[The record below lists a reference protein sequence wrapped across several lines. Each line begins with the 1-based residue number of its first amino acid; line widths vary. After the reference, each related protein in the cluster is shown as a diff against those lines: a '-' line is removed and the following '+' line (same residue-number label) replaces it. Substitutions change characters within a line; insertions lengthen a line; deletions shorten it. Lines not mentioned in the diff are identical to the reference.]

1 MDQQHL
7 KILNSTQLPSIQP
20 RSVKP
25 IRILL
30 VDDQITVRQIWQ
42 SYLEKESGL
51 EIVGSA
57 TNGTMALEWIETLH
71 PDIALV
77 DIEMPGIDGIETT
90 RRIRDRFPSTE
101 VLVLS
106 SHDREDYIRQAL
118 DAGAKGYLLKN
129 TPAAELIHAIQ
140 FIRKGYLHLGP
151 GLFEKLEPHSATSA
165 SRNGDAI
172 AAHQE
177 SADPARSKA
186 IVPTPSSE
194 AVVPVQPESVSITE
208 QSWTFA
214 TQELMDALPHVWS
227 RGLLYVLLI
236 LVATVLPWAMFSKV
250 DETGSARGQLVPKAY
265 TLDIAAPT
273 AGTVVAVRA
282 KEGQLVE
289 KGQVLL
295 ELDAALQRSDLQQT
309 LDKLEGQKN
318 RFTQL
323 TQLQTQLVST
333 LNTQQLQNQ
342 AQALEKQAQIDQA
355 QDNLGTARRST
366 PLQESEKYA
375 QVEQAQ
381 QALDAAQRNYGLA
394 QKRSQKEANEV
405 QRYRT
410 LAQQGAVAQIQV
422 IEAERKA
429 DESDQAMEG
438 AIAAVSQAEKRLK
451 EQQSS
456 YRRLQEQ
463 LQSDQTQ
470 SQSRLNEKQ
479 NNQRSLGE
487 AAKLALLEAQ
497 KQLKDAEGQI
507 KVLKTEMAQ
516 THTQIQT
523 LTRQLKERTIIAPE
537 KGTLFQMPI
546 KTAKTYLQTGQLV
559 AQIAPQDSPLTLRAQ
574 MPSQNSGFLKVG
586 QPVKLKFDA
595 YPFQTYGI
603 VPGRLVSVSPNS
615 KTIDTAQGKVQVFD
629 IEVTPDRTEIRGNGK
644 SIPLTAGQA
653 ATAEVVVRQRRVID
667 FLLDPFKQL
676 QKDGLQL

>member
-1 MDQQHL
+1 MEQQNL

-77 DIEMPGIDGIETT
+77 DIEMPGMDGLETT
-90 RRIRDRFPSTE
+90 RRIRDRFPRTE

-106 SHDREDYIRQAL
+106 SHDREEYIRQAL

-129 TPAAELIHAIQ
+129 TPAAELIHAIR

-151 GLFEKLEPHSATSA
+151 GLFEKLEHRSVASA
-165 SRNGDAI
+165 SRNGDAMT
-172 AAHQE
+172 AHQE
-177 SADPARSKA
+177 SADQSRTGA
-186 IVPTPSSE
+186 IVPMSSSE
-194 AVVPVQPESVSITE
+194 AVVPIQPESVPISE

-236 LVATVLPWAMFSKV
+236 LVGTVLPWAMFSKV

-438 AIAAVSQAEKRLK
+438 AIAAVSQAEKRLN

-456 YRRLQEQ
+456 YKRLQEQ
-463 LQSDQTQ
+463 LQSEQTQ
-470 SQSRLNEKQ
+470 SQSRLDEKQ
-479 NNQRSLGE
+479 NNQRSLE
-487 AAKLALLEAQ
+487 ESAKLALLETQ
-497 KQLKDAEGQI
+497 KQLKDAEGQL

-516 THTQIQT
+516 TQTQIQT

-537 KGTLFQMPI
+537 KGTLFQMPV
-546 KTAKTYLQTGQLV
+546 KTAKAYLQTGQLV
-559 AQIAPQDSPLTLRAQ
+559 AQLAPQGSPLTLRAQ

-595 YPFQTYGI
+595 YPFQTYGT
-603 VPGRLVSVSPNS
+603 VPGRLVFVSPNS
-615 KTIDTAQGKVQVFD
+615 RDLETAQGKVRVFD
-629 IEVTPDRTEIRGNGK
+629 IEVRPDQTDIRGNGK
-644 SIPLTAGQA
+644 SIALTAGQS
-653 ATAEVVVRQRRVID
+653 ATAEVIVRQRRIID
-667 FLLDPFKQL
+667 FLIDPFKQL

>member
-1 MDQQHL
+1 MNRQL
-7 KILNSTQLPSIQP
+7 STEQLSTEQLSNQP
-20 RSVKP
+20 IIP
-25 IRILL
+25 TPLPHAIRILL
-30 VDDQITVRQIWQ
+30 VDDQLTVRKIWQ
-42 SYLEKESGL
+42 SYLEKESDL

-57 TNGTMALEWIETLH
+57 TNGTMALDWLETHH

-77 DIEMPGIDGIETT
+77 DIEMPGIDGLETT
-90 RRIRDRFPSTE
+90 RLIRDRFPSTE

-118 DAGAKGYLLKN
+118 DAGAKGYLLKD
-129 TPAAELIHAIQ
+129 TPAAELIHAIR
-140 FIRKGYLHLGP
+140 FIHKGYLHLGP
-151 GLFEKLEPHSATSA
+151 GLFEKLENRLATA
-165 SRNGDAI
+165 SSQNGGAI
-172 AAHQE
+172 AAH
-177 SADPARSKA
+177 PGIGA
-186 IVPTPSSE
+186 IVPVPSTE
-194 AVVPVQPESVSITE
+194 ATALTQPASPSMTE

-265 TLDIAAPT
+265 TLDIAAST

-309 LDKLEGQKN
+309 LAKLEGQKN

-394 QKRSQKEANEV
+394 QTRSQKEANEV
-405 QRYRT
+405 QRYQT

-422 IEAERKA
+422 VEAERKA
-429 DESDQAMEG
+429 DESNLEMEG
-438 AIAAVSQAEKRLK
+438 AIATINQAEKRLK

-463 LQSDQTQ
+463 LQSDKTQ

-479 NNQRSLGE
+479 NNQRSLE
-487 AAKLALLEAQ
+487 ESAKLALLATQ
-497 KQLKDAEGQI
+497 KQLKDAEGQLKI
-507 KVLKTEMAQ
+507 LKTEMAQ
-516 THTQIQT
+516 TQTQIQT

-537 KGTLFQMPI
+537 KGTLFQMPV
-546 KTAKTYLQTGQLV
+546 KTAKAYLQTGQLV
-559 AQIAPQDSPLTLRAQ
+559 AQLAPQGSPLTLRAQ

-595 YPFQTYGI
+595 YPFQTYGT
-603 VPGRLVSVSPNS
+603 VPGRLVFVSPNS
-615 KTIDTAQGKVQVFD
+615 KNIETAQGKVQVFD
-629 IEVTPDRTEIRGNGK
+629 IEVRPDQTEIRGNGK
-644 SIPLTAGQA
+644 SIALTAGQS
-653 ATAEVVVRQRRVID
+653 ATAEVIVRQRNVID

>member
-1 MDQQHL
+1 MDR
-7 KILNSTQLPSIQP
+7 QLSSDHPISQP
-20 RSVKP
+20 ITLQP

-30 VDDQITVRQIWQ
+30 VDDQLTVRKIWQ
-42 SYLEKESGL
+42 SYLEKESDL
-51 EIVGSA
+51 AIVGSM
-57 TNGTMALEWIETLH
+57 TSGTMALEWIETLH

-90 RRIRDRFPSTE
+90 RLIRDRFPSTE

-106 SHDREDYIRQAL
+106 SHDHEEYIRQAL

-129 TPAAELIHAIQ
+129 TPAAELIHAVR

-151 GLFEKLEPHSATSA
+151 GLFEKLEQRSVASA
-165 SRNGDAI
+165 SQNGDAI

-177 SADPARSKA
+177 SADASKTKA
-186 IVPTPSSE
+186 IVPTSSSA
-194 AVVPVQPESVSITE
+194 AVVPVQSEGAPITE

-214 TQELMDALPHVWS
+214 TQELMDALPRVWS

-250 DETGSARGQLVPKAY
+250 DEIGSARGQLVPKEY
-265 TLDIAAPT
+265 TLDIAAPS

-355 QDNLGTARRST
+355 QDNLGTARRSK

-394 QKRSQKEANEV
+394 QKRSQKEATEV

-410 LAQQGAVAQIQV
+410 LAQQGAVARVQV
-422 IEAERKA
+422 EVERKA
-429 DESDQAMEG
+429 DESNLAKEQAL
-438 AIAAVSQAEKRLK
+438 AAVSQAEKRLK

-456 YRRLQEQ
+456 YKRLQEQ
-463 LQSDQTQ
+463 LQSEQTQ

-479 NNQRSLGE
+479 NNQRSLEE
-487 AAKLALLEAQ
+487 AAKLALLETQ
-497 KQLKDAEGQI
+497 KQLKDAQGQI
-507 KVLKTEMAQ
+507 QILKTEMAQ
-516 THTQIQT
+516 TQTQIQT
-523 LTRQLKERTIIAPE
+523 LTRQLQERTIIAPE

-559 AQIAPQDSPLTLRAQ
+559 AQIAPQGSPLTLRAQ
-574 MPSQNSGFLKVG
+574 MPSQNSGFLKIG

-603 VPGRLVSVSPNS
+603 VPSHLVSVSPNS
-615 KTIDTAQGKVQVFD
+615 KTVETPQGQVQVFD
-629 IEVTPDRTEIRGNGK
+629 IEVTPERTEIRGNGK
-644 SIPLTAGQA
+644 SISLTAGQA
-653 ATAEVVVRQRRVID
+653 ATAEVIVRQRRVID
-667 FLLDPFKQL
+667 FFLDPFKQL

>member
-7 KILNSTQLPSIQP
+7 KILNSTQSPSIQP
-20 RSVKP
+20 CSVKP

-30 VDDQITVRQIWQ
+30 VDDQTTIRQIWQ
-42 SYLEKESGL
+42 SYLEKETGL

-71 PDIALV
+71 PNIALV

-90 RRIRDRFPSTE
+90 RRIRDHFPSTE

-129 TPAAELIHAIQ
+129 TPAAELIHAIR
-140 FIRKGYLHLGP
+140 FIHKGYLHLGP
-151 GLFEKLEPHSATSA
+151 GLFEKLENRLATA
-165 SRNGDAI
+165 SSQNGGAI
-172 AAHQE
+172 AAH
-177 SADPARSKA
+177 PGIGV
-186 IVPTPSSE
+186 IVPAPSDE
-194 AVVPVQPESVSITE
+194 TTALIQPASPSMAE

-381 QALDAAQRNYGLA
+381 QALDAAQSNYGLA
-394 QKRSQKEANEV
+394 QKRSQKESNEV

-422 IEAERKA
+422 VEAERKA
-429 DESDQAMEG
+429 DESEQAMEG

-470 SQSRLNEKQ
+470 SRSRLNEKQ
-479 NNQRSLGE
+479 NNQRSLEE
-487 AAKLALLEAQ
+487 AAKLALLETQ

-516 THTQIQT
+516 TQTQIQT
-523 LTRQLKERTIIAPE
+523 LTRQLKERIIIAPE

-559 AQIAPQDSPLTLRAQ
+559 AQIAPQGSPLTLRAK

-595 YPFQTYGI
+595 YPFQTYGT
-603 VPGRLVSVSPNS
+603 VPGRLVFVSPNS
-615 KTIDTAQGKVQVFD
+615 KDIETTQGKVQVFD
-629 IEVTPDRTEIRGNGK
+629 IEVRPDQTEIRGNGK
-644 SIPLTAGQA
+644 SIALTAGQS
-653 ATAEVVVRQRRVID
+653 ATAEVIVRQCRVID
-667 FLLDPFKQL
+667 FLFDPFKQL

>member
-7 KILNSTQLPSIQP
+7 KILNSTQLPSTKP
-20 RSVKP
+20 RLVKA

-57 TNGTMALEWIETLH
+57 TNGIMALEWIKTLH

-77 DIEMPGIDGIETT
+77 DIEMPGIDGLETT

-118 DAGAKGYLLKN
+118 DAGAKGYLLKD
-129 TPAAELIHAIQ
+129 TPASELIHSIR
-140 FIRKGYLHLGP
+140 FIHKGYLHLGP
-151 GLFEKLEPHSATSA
+151 GLFEKLEPHSVASA
-165 SRNGDAI
+165 SRNGEAI
-172 AAHQE
+172 AAP
-177 SADPARSKA
+177 SGIAA
-186 IVPTPSSE
+186 IVPTSSSE
-194 AVVPVQPESVSITE
+194 AVVPIQSESTPITE

-282 KEGQLVE
+282 KEGQSVE

-381 QALDAAQRNYGLA
+381 QTLDAAQRNYGLA

-479 NNQRSLGE
+479 NNQRSLE
-487 AAKLALLEAQ
+487 ESAKLALLETQ
-497 KQLKDAEGQI
+497 KQLKDAEGQM

-516 THTQIQT
+516 TQTQIQT
-523 LTRQLKERTIIAPE
+523 LTRQIQERTIVAPE

-559 AQIAPQDSPLTLRAQ
+559 AQIAPQGSPLTLRAQ

-586 QPVKLKFDA
+586 QPVKLKFEA
-595 YPFQTYGI
+595 YPFQIYGI
-603 VPGRLVSVSPNS
+603 VPGHLVSVSPSS
-615 KTIDTAQGKVQVFD
+615 KTIETPQGKVQVFD
-629 IEVTPDRTEIRGNGK
+629 IEVAPERTEIRGNGK
-644 SIPLTAGQA
+644 SISLTAGQA
-653 ATAEVVVRQRRVID
+653 VTAEVIVRQRRVID

-676 QKDGLQL
+676 QQDGLQL